1 MAKYMIFEGFIGEL
15 EKKMRQVEKKCA
27 RYGVAFVY
35 RQTGAEEYRDIKDN
49 EGTLHKL
56 RFVEVEAEGKAQMG
70 DWMWL
75 ASVEHT
81 AEGNLIHSPRD
92 ITVPTKYYTSD
103 GYCEHC
109 NSNRARRYLY
119 LVGNVKT
126 HEVRQVGRTC
136 VRDYTHGLNAEMI
149 ALCASMNDMFAEA
162 EERIPGFGFG
172 FNCFEYYDV
181 EMVVR
186 FMCETIRLFGYVP
199 KGQDDNWATAARAEA
214 YMNVALGHARF
225 FYDLKQYEAAKQEM
239 EKVGFD
245 ANSAQATADA
255 QAALAWIMEQDDSRS
270 TWTHN
275 LKTLVKLGEVTT
287 GQYPILASLIPAW
300 NKSLAREAERKA
312 KAAAVANSKHVGEV
326 GDRITFEVAS
336 TEIVTSW
343 ATDYGM
349 AWLVKFVS
357 KDGNVFMWRASSLN
371 ALPDDFAEIKAI
383 KGTVKSHDEFRG
395 VKQTFLSRCKPEE
408 VKPANVAKHK
418 AYNPTAEIALN
429 EAIEALS

>member
-1 MAKYMIFEGFIGEL
+1 MAKYMIFEGFIDEL
-15 EKKMRQVEKKCA
+15 DKKMRRIEKKCA
-27 RYGVAFVY
+27 RYGVEFVY
-35 RQTGAEEYRDIKDN
+35 RKTGVEEYREVKDP
-49 EGTLHKL
+49 EGVKHNL
-56 RFVEVEAEGKAQMG
+56 RYVEVEAEGKAQMN

-81 AEGNLIHSPRD
+81 EKGNLIHSPRD

-136 VRDYTHGLNAEMI
+136 VRDYTHGLNADMI
-149 ALCASMNDMFAEA
+149 ALCTSMMDEFEEA
-162 EERIPGFGFG
+162 EERMPGFGFG
-172 FNCFEYYDV
+172 FGFEYYEV
-181 EMVVR
+181 EMVTR
-186 FMCETIRLFGYVP
+186 FMCETIRHFGYVP
-199 KGQDDNWATAARAEA
+199 RGQEDNRATADRAED
-214 YMNVALGHARF
+214 YLNVALGHVRY
-225 FYDLKQYEAAKQEM
+225 FYKKEYFDAAKREM
-239 EKVGFD
+239 ETVGFD
-245 ANSAQATADA
+245 ADSAQATADA
-255 QAALAWIMEQDDSRS
+255 KAALAWIMEQDDSRS

-275 LKTLVKLGEVTT
+275 LKTVVALGEIKT

-312 KAAAVANSKHVGEV
+312 KAEKTANSKHVGEV
-326 GDRITFEVAS
+326 GDRITVEVAS

-343 ATDYGM
+343 ETDYGM
-349 AWLVKFVS
+349 VWLVKFVS

-371 ALPDDFAEIKAI
+371 ALPDDFAEIKEI

-408 VKPANVAKHK
+408 VKPAKVAKRK
-418 AYNPTAEIALN
+418 AYNPAAENALN
-429 EAIEALS
+429 EAIEALA